1 LRDKKGKIFYVYY
14 TVKEDLTS
22 PVQKKIM
29 KNSRPAVLFVML
41 IICLCAVTAGTNY
54 PKLDQRVT
62 DLTNTLSN
70 QERQKID
77 QDLKSYE
84 DTTSTQIVVL
94 MINSLEGESLE
105 EYANRT
111 FLLNKIGQEKKNNGV
126 LLLISKKDRKVRI
139 ETGYGLEGALT
150 DAVSSQIIR
159 NEIIPRFKDG
169 DYFGGIVT
177 GVDTIIRVIRGEY
190 QAEGDKAP
198 AISAGMV
205 FMVLMF
211 GIFVLLPLIS
221 SRRRSVINSNG
232 HDYFSGWGYGG
243 GSFGGFGGGGSLGGG
258 GFSGGGGMSGG
269 GGASGSW

>member
-1 LRDKKGKIFYVYY
+1 MKKLRY
-14 TVKEDLTS
+14 T
-22 PVQKKIM
+22 
-29 KNSRPAVLFVML
+29 VLFVML
-41 IICLCAVTAGTNY
+41 VMCMCTVTAGTNF
-54 PKLDQRVT
+54 PKLDQRIT
-62 DLTNTLSN
+62 DFTNTLSY
-70 QERQKID
+70 QEWQKID
-77 QDLKSYE
+77 QELKSYE

-111 FLLNKIGQEKKNNGV
+111 FTLNKIGQQKKNNGA
-126 LLLISKKDRKVRI
+126 LLLIAKQDRKVRI

-150 DAVSSQIIR
+150 DAISSQIIR
-159 NEIIPRFKDG
+159 NDIIPRFKDG
-169 DYFGGIVT
+169 DYFGGIAT
-177 GVDTIIRVIRGEY
+177 GVGSIIQATRGEY
-190 QAEGDKAP
+190 QAEGKKAP
-198 AISAGMV
+198 AISAGLV

-243 GSFGGFGGGGSLGGG
+243 GSSGGFGGGGFGGGGFGGG